1 MIYETVK
8 AYADQRKMSIAE
20 LEKKAKLGNGTIGS
34 WRDSSPN
41 LDSLNKVAAA
51 LNISVVTL
59 LKNK

>member
-1 MIYETVK
+1 MIYDTVK

-20 LEKKAKLGNGTIGS
+20 LEKKAQLGNGTIGS

-41 LDSLNKVAAA
+41 LGSLVKVAEA
-51 LNISVVTL
+51 LNISVVAL